1 MTLPAGPLHDREKL
15 RSPAVSG
22 EEKGHVGEESLDV
35 SAASV
40 VYLEDTRSEGTA
52 FLTMTHFFLTL
63 VLNSLNFR
71 DV

>member
-1 MTLPAGPLHDREKL
+1 MLEKKVV
-15 RSPAVSG
+15 VS
-22 EEKGHVGEESLDV
+22 V
-35 SAASV
+35 ASV